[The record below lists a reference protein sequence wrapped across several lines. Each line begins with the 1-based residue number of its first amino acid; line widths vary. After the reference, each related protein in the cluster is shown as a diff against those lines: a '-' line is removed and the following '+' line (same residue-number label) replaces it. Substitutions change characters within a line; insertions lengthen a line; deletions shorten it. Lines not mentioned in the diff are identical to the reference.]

1 MLILA
6 MRTDKPESELYL
18 LETDTVIA
26 DLRWQAHRK
35 LADTL
40 HRKIDELLTSQNK
53 TLPDVDA
60 LVIYQGPGSFTGLRI
75 GMSVANALHYS
86 LGAPIAASSGDAWLT
101 EAASRV
107 KAGRSDPVALPKYGT
122 APHITQPKR

>member
-18 LETDTVIA
+18 LETDRVVA
-26 DLRWQAHRK
+26 ELKWQAHRK
-35 LADTL
+35 LAETL
-40 HRKIDELLTSQNK
+40 HRKIDELLTAQNK
-53 TLPDVDA
+53 TLSDVDA

-75 GMSVANALHYS
+75 GMSVANALQYS
-86 LGAPIAASSGDAWLT
+86 LGVPIAASNGEAWLA
-101 EAASRV
+101 EAVTKIQS
-107 KAGRSDPVALPKYGT
+107 GTSDPVALPKYGT